1 MFTKQLDLQ
10 KSMGIDG
17 IGPSVLNHSAMALF
31 RPLHHLFL
39 LSLSQNYIPEEW
51 RVHLITPILESG
63 DASSVANYRP
73 IFLSPRY
80 LKDVSILKLSILSLI
95 VYVQLS
101 LDFCRSIPPCIS
113 YFCSWTIFL
122 MSFKGNGQTDVI
134 YLDFRKAFDSVA
146 HNELLTKLWMI
157 GITGTLWEWFRAYV
171 FVF

>member
-1 MFTKQLDLQ
+1 MMFTKQLDPQ

-17 IGPSVLNHSAMALF
+17 IGPNVLNHSAMALF

-63 DASSVANYRP
+63 DASSIANYRP

-80 LKDVSILKLSILSLI
+80 LKDMSILKLSILSLI
-95 VYVQLS
+95 VYVQFS

-113 YFCSWTIFL
+113 YFCSWTIFWCPSKAMVKL
-122 MSFKGNGQTDVI
+122 MLSIWTSEKHSTVWHIMSSWLNCGW
-134 YLDFRKAFDSVA
+134 LA
-146 HNELLTKLWMI
+146 
-157 GITGTLWEWFRAYV
+157 
-171 FVF
+171 